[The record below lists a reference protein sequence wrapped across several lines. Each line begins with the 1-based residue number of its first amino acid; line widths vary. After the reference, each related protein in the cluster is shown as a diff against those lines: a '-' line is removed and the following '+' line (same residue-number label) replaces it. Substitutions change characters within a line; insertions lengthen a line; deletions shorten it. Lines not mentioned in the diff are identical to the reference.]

1 MDPLNDIEEQLDKMG
16 RDAKGVGRPPEVD
29 SDSGQTTDPSY

>member
-16 RDAKGVGRPPEVD
+16 RGVINAKRSPEVRSD
-29 SDSGQTTDPSY
+29 SDQQTDPSY